1 MPTAPKP
8 AEPATAVANR
18 AVLEAL
24 PFHDTADF
32 AEAQRGHIAPL
43 PDGVVRGAGGKLVW
57 DLGDYAFLGREE
69 APPEVN
75 PSLWRLARLNMANGL
90 FEVCPGVYQ
99 VRGVDLANMTIVEG
113 ERGVIVIDALTNAEA
128 GAAALALY
136 RAHRGARPVS
146 ALVYTHS
153 HSDHYGGAAGVASL
167 ADVHEGR
174 VQVIAPDGF
183 MEELGAE
190 MVLAGIPMLR
200 RSHFQFGGALARGER
215 GQVDAGLGKRTGA
228 GTSTLLP
235 PTDLIRE
242 TGETR
247 VVDGVEMVFQ
257 MAPQTEAP
265 AEMHL
270 YLPQHRVLNMAENT
284 TRHLHNFIPLRGAQA
299 RDTRVWSNAI
309 ATAMELFGDKAE
321 ILVAQ
326 HHWPIW
332 GRERLLGY
340 LARQRDLYKH
350 IHDQALRLAAHGLRP
365 AEISERLELP
375 DSLAQDWACRGYY
388 GTVSHN
394 AKAVYQRYLSWYDAN
409 PANLNPL
416 PPVEAARKLVEYLG
430 DGVMAKAR
438 ADFAR
443 GEYRWV
449 VQLMNQLV
457 FADPSND
464 EARELCADAHE
475 QLGYQAESATW
486 RNAYLLAAQELRG
499 GVRAGRPIG
508 LLRGDMLPALSSEVV
523 FDWLAVRLVPDR
535 AAGLHWRLDWHFTD
549 RAEVVAQNLEN
560 ATLTQR
566 IGAASAAPDVSV
578 TTTRAAF
585 ERLVAGSASFDAL
598 LAEGAASAT
607 GDASVPD
614 KLFALLD
621 VFQPMF
627 PVVTP
632 T

>member
-1 MPTAPKP
+1 MTDAPKP
-8 AEPATAVANR
+8 ATAATAAANR
-18 AVLEAL
+18 AVLGAL

-32 AEAQRGHIAPL
+32 AEAMRGHIAPL
-43 PDGVVRGAGGKLVW
+43 PEGVVRGAGDRLVW
-57 DLGDYAFLGREE
+57 DLNDYAFLQRED

-75 PSLWRLARLNMANGL
+75 PSLWRMARLNMANGL
-90 FEVCPGVYQ
+90 FEVCAGVYQ
-99 VRGVDLANMTIVEG
+99 VRGIDLANMTIVEG
-113 ERGVIVIDALTNAEA
+113 DTGLIVIDALTNAEA
-128 GAAALALY
+128 AAAALALY
-136 RAHRGARPVS
+136 RAHRGARPVR

-153 HSDHYGGAAGVASL
+153 HSDHYGGAMGVATL
-167 ADVHEGR
+167 DEVRDGR
-174 VQVIAPDGF
+174 VAVIAPDGF

-228 GTSTLLP
+228 GTSTMLP
-235 PTDLIRE
+235 PTDLIVQPV
-242 TGETR
+242 ETR

-270 YLPQHRVLNMAENT
+270 WLPQQRVLNMAENT

-299 RDTRVWSNAI
+299 RDTRVWSDAI
-309 ATAMELFGDKAE
+309 ATSIALFGEQAE

-332 GRERLLGY
+332 GNAKLLGY

-350 IHDQALRLAAHGLRP
+350 IHDQTLRLAAHEMRP
-365 AEISERLELP
+365 AEIAERLQLP
-375 DSLAQDWACRGYY
+375 ETLAQDWACRGYY

-416 PPVEAARKLVEYLG
+416 PPADAARKLVEYLG

-438 ADFAR
+438 GDFAR

-449 VQLMNQLV
+449 AQLMNQLV
-457 FADPSND
+457 FADPAHA
-464 EARELCADAHE
+464 EARALLADAYK

-486 RNAYLLAAQELRG
+486 RNAYLLAAQELRQ
-499 GVRAGRPIG
+499 GVRAGRVIG
-508 LLRGDMLPALSSEVV
+508 FQRGDMLPALATAVV
-523 FDWLAVRLVPDR
+523 FDWLAVRLIPER
-535 AAGLHWRLDWHFTD
+535 AAGLRWRLDWHFTD
-549 RAEVVAQNLEN
+549 RAEVVAQTLEN

-566 IGAASAAPDVSV
+566 IGAASAAPDVSIV
-578 TTTRAAF
+578 TTRTAF
-585 ERLVAGSASFDAL
+585 DRVVAGSAEFATL
-598 LAEGAASAT
+598 LAEGAASVT
-607 GDASVPD
+607 GDATLPER
-614 KLFALLD
+614 LFALLD

-632 T
+632 